1 MTRENVKDLIEELM
15 TLMPNYRKNFSQP
28 TRVLRNFN
36 ISHTQH
42 ICLIILAEKGPISM
56 SDLAAEL
63 YVSNQRLTKI
73 VDSLVAYGFAERKED
88 KTNRRVILAEI
99 TEKGQMQL
107 EHFKSCFFEQLY
119 NNFDKLS
126 DEDIKVF
133 IKDIK
138 EINAILNK
146 VKISD
151 KVL

>member
-1 MTRENVKDLIEELM
+1 MTRENVKNLIEELM
-15 TLMPNYRKNFSQP
+15 ILMPNYRKNFSQP

-42 ICLIILAEKGPISM
+42 ICLILVAEKGPISM

-73 VDSLVAYGFAERKED
+73 VDSLVEYGFVERKED

-107 EHFKSCFFEQLY
+107 EHFKNCFYEQLY
-119 NNFDKLS
+119 NNFNKLS
-126 DEDIKVF
+126 DEEIKIF
-133 IKDIK
+133 IKDIR
-138 EINAILNK
+138 EINSILNK
-146 VKISD
+146 VTVSE
-151 KVL
+151 